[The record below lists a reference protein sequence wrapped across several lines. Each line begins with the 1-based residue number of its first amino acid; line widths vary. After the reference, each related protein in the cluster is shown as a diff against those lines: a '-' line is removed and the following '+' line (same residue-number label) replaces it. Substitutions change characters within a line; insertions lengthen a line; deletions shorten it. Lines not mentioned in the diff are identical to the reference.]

1 MSSDINKMSKKK
13 PHFPI
18 IKELRQYL
26 FKYNREQLLPVGYY
40 DLLNY
45 EASFPETDRNGDET
59 LWETVMYSPDEM
71 TRIYRG
77 LCKIYSLLK
86 LDEEEKVLDHLSV
99 SRVDYCT
106 FGNSNPFRVRIVN
119 KFNDNYDYFYVKTAD
134 ASRVYGLELEH
145 ILSPNRINYM
155 VDDNTLI
162 EEHIA
167 GIPGDV
173 FMKTY
178 MQVSPTFN
186 KVRLAKE
193 FVKFNERC
201 FVKLLGDMRAYNYV
215 VDITPDFENEQ
226 YRIRAIDFDQQCY
239 VGRKTL
245 YMPQYFKENN
255 PIVDL
260 CIDLL
265 NVDTVKQYQFEERT
279 VMNRRVRTSKRK
291 MLDLIQCMRKDQV
304 SSEEKMI
311 NLREELA
318 EHHKNKNFLR
328 CFNMGDLLRQQLK
341 STLLR
346 PKKPK
351 VLK

>member
-1 MSSDINKMSKKK
+1 MSSDINKMSRKK
-13 PHFPI
+13 PHFSI
-18 IKELRQYL
+18 IEPLRLYL
-26 FKYNREQLLPVGYY
+26 HKYGREQALPVNYS

-45 EASFPETDRNGDET
+45 EASFPQTDRNGDET
-59 LWETVMYSPDEM
+59 LWETVMYNPEEM
-71 TRIYRG
+71 KRIYKG
-77 LCKIYSLLK
+77 LCIIYSLLK
-86 LDEEEKVLDHLSV
+86 LDEDENVLEHLTV

-106 FGNSNPFRVRIVN
+106 FGNSNPFRIRIVN

-134 ASRVYGLELEH
+134 ASRVYGLEFEH

-155 VDDNTLI
+155 VDERTLI

-167 GIPGDV
+167 GIPGDA

-201 FVKLLGDMRAYNYV
+201 FVKLLGDMRSYNYV

-239 VGRKTL
+239 EGRKSL
-245 YMPQYFKENN
+245 YLPQYFKENN
-255 PIVDL
+255 PIVEL
-260 CIDLL
+260 CVDLL
-265 NVDTVKQYQFEERT
+265 NVDTVRQYQFEEHT

-291 MLDLIQCMRKDQV
+291 MLDLIQCMRKDKI
-304 SSEEKMI
+304 SSEEKMHS
-311 NLREELA
+311 LREELA
-318 EHHKNKNFLR
+318 EFHKNKNFLR

-341 STLLR
+341 STLLKPKR
-346 PKKPK
+346 PKA
-351 VLK
+351 L